1 MPVESTRGGSRVLT
15 GIAARN
21 VSAWFGSHNV
31 LDRVS
36 LDMPA
41 DTISR
46 IGGDTIED
54 ARMELLSN
62 LSFVSV
68 EGLGSNKEL
77 WVFCDRASGK
87 NIPVFGTDGICGVS
101 VRN

>member
-1 MPVESTRGGSRVLT
+1 MLNWIFKRLH
-15 GIAARN
+15 
-21 VSAWFGSHNV
+21 F
-31 LDRVS
+31 
-36 LDMPA
+36 
-41 DTISR
+41 TISR
-46 IGGDTIED
+46 VGGDSINQ